1 MKRINFFRILFF
13 GFVLFS
19 VTNTFAQR
27 SKVSV
32 GVSPVLLMDGYGGT
46 AHINFHHKM
55 TDFIQANVFIG
66 LSNKEVA
73 SSNVEYPN
81 DNYLFNLG
89 YFTTLFSSPDKG
101 ISLFL
106 GGGASLGLEHIN
118 QGNLELSDG
127 SILLSEGGFVY
138 GGFAS
143 LDLDWFLNESLSLTL
158 PVNGFYHPNS
168 NIDEA
173 MFFVGVGI
181 RYYIN

>member
-1 MKRINFFRILFF
+1 MKKNNFLRILFL
-13 GFVLFS
+13 GFILFS
-19 VTNTFAQR
+19 VSKGFAQR

-32 GVSPVLLMDGYGGT
+32 GVSPVLLMDGYGAA

-55 TDFIQANVFIG
+55 TDFVQANILVG
-66 LSNKEVA
+66 LATKKVA

-106 GGGASLGLEHIN
+106 GGGPSLGLENVN
-118 QGNLELSDG
+118 QGNSELSDG
-127 SILLSEGGFVY
+127 SILLNEGGFVY
-138 GGFAS
+138 GGYAS
-143 LDLDWFLNESLSLTL
+143 LDLDWFLSESLSLNL

-168 NIDEA
+168 NVDEA
-173 MFFVGVGI
+173 MFYVGLGV